1 MEKSKL
7 RLHLDVVPPPPPP
20 RTVTLLKPIISS
32 QSGKL
37 FLKNIIFCIKVLFA
51 NILNFFD
58 HL

>member
-1 MEKSKL
+1 MEKSKM

-37 FLKNIIFCIKVLFA
+37 FLRNITYYINVLFV
-51 NILNFFD
+51 NILNLF
-58 HL
+58 L